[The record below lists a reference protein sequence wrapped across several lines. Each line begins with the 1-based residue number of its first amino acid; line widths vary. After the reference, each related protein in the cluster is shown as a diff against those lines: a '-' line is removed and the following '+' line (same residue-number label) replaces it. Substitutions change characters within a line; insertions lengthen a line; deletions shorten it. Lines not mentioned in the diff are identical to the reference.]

1 MGSCFEVAVFAE
13 VLVAVSAVAVCHM
26 GWLVARGGLA
36 FLPHGHVPVA
46 VPAPFGALETRS
58 AYLQQ
63 WHGYACNAGQLA
75 GSVLVTGTEDAR
87 CEHPV
92 GRPHVGS
99 VEGGARSERIRSALS
114 PQGALLAGGDVADGD
129 GCRVG
134 EP

>member
-1 MGSCFEVAVFAE
+1 MGSCFKGTVFAQA
-13 VLVAVSAVAVCHM
+13 LVAVAAVAVCRVH
-26 GWLVARGGLA
+26 GVVAGGGLA
-36 FLPHGHVPVA
+36 FLPHGHGPVA
-46 VPAPFGALETRS
+46 VPAPVWAFETGL
-58 AYLQQ
+58 AYLHQGC
-63 WHGYACNAGQLA
+63 GYACNAGQLA
-75 GSVLVTGTEDAR
+75 GSVLVAVAEDAC

-92 GRPHVGS
+92 GRPYVGS